1 MKLWLNIVPDH
12 TVSFLRIL
20 LLYQL
25 ASSLAG
31 PFNISVLATG
41 EVKRFQLVD
50 GAVRVLILPTSY
62 ICFKWLHTQPEM
74 AFWILLFSEIA
85 SVLGKIYVVLPMIGY
100 RKWDYAKGIVMPLS
114 LVLVTSVAPSLLVC
128 RQFGDT
134 LLNFVLTCVICW
146 SVTSMAIW
154 IVGLNS
160 EEKSLVRKFIISKI
174 CSK

>member
-1 MKLWLNIVPDH
+1 
-12 TVSFLRIL
+12 
-20 LLYQL
+20 
-25 ASSLAG
+25 
-31 PFNISVLATG
+31 
-41 EVKRFQLVD
+41 
-50 GAVRVLILPTSY
+50 
-62 ICFKWLHTQPEM
+62 
-74 AFWILLFSEIA
+74 
-85 SVLGKIYVVLPMIGY
+85 MIGY